1 MKITVQRD
9 VPSGRDADATFDYL
23 LDFRNAT
30 EWDAGTVSCER
41 LSGDGGPGTKYRNVS
56 KFMGRQVELTYTVDN
71 VDRAARRFEITGS
84 TGSTTSEDTIAV
96 YNRNGAVR
104 VDYRAV
110 FTFPTIFLPAY
121 PLIALAIRKLGND
134 TAAQLEKSLRA

>member
-23 LDFRNAT
+23 LDFRNAV
-30 EWDAGTVSCER
+30 EWDAGTVSCDR

-56 KFMGRQVELTYTVDN
+56 KFMGREVELTYVVGD
-71 VDRAARRFEITGS
+71 VDRAARRFEIVGS
-84 TGSTTSEDTIAV
+84 TGSTTSEDTIEV
-96 YNRNGAVR
+96 RDRGGVR

-110 FTFPTIFLPAY
+110 FTFPTYFLPAY
-121 PLIALAIRKLGND
+121 PLIALAVRKLGND
-134 TAAQLEKSLRA
+134 TAAELQKSLRA